1 METKLKMVY
10 WKGEKFWVGKLL
22 EYPDIMTQGKT
33 LKELEENM
41 KEAYMLMTMEDVPE
55 EHKVKELPSQ
65 YEEKGPYQTNHLSR
79 MCSPETWSA
88 TRPLLKS

>member
-1 METKLKMVY
+1 METKLRMVY

-41 KEAYMLMTMEDVPE
+41 KEAYMLMTMGDVPK
-55 EHKVKELPSQ
+55 EHKVKELTLPV
-65 YEEKGPYQTNHLSR
+65 
-79 MCSPETWSA
+79 
-88 TRPLLKS
+88 